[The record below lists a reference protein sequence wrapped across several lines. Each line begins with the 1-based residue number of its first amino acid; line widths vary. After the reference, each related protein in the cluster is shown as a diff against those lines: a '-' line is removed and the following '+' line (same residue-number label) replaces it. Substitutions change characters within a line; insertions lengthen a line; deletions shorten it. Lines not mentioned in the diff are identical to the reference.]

1 MTRAAARAMYDEYVY
16 RQYLQAEDDL
26 RGVLLNKRAEAAG
39 RAPITLFSGPARI
52 AHAHASDELKEWWA
66 EHGRLTQAEFIEKA
80 TGQEQRW
87 ASGARKNEWDQ
98 QNRR

>member
-26 RGVLLNKRAEAAG
+26 RGVLLNKRAEVAG